1 MNSLDFF
8 ATAVSFSFLGYA
20 LCYLT
25 MSQQSRQTKKAQTEE
40 RGINPPPRKSLD

>member
-25 MSQQSRQTKKAQTEE
+25 MSQ
-40 RGINPPPRKSLD
+40 RGEKPRTPDDRGVNPPSQK